1 MSSDVVRNY
10 TWGGSLRKRRRDLR
24 RRGRGVAKF
33 VLPALALLLLWSLW
47 LTRDTHDMTRF
58 IPADRQVEVYV
69 SNIVA
74 RRADIARSRI
84 WELIP
89 KQTEARRIVD
99 TLFRELP
106 IPEWLLNNLSADIC
120 HISGPGFEPGQMLA
134 ITRMTRI
141 GCVAERLV
149 RLTAPVKR
157 DYAGGLRMRHVPE
170 AGLYYAV
177 RGRVL
182 LLSLSRDSL
191 VRALTLLPEE
201 TLGQERFQDG
211 ARMAGGA
218 DVYCRVDAHA
228 WTLPEEPFERL
239 SFALRI
245 EPDAARLVVHGSV
258 SPAFQHRFAAVLQE
272 LGPRKLPAPL
282 DGLFTVSADLGRPLP
297 ELVQEVVG
305 ALDGQYDAWTSWRD
319 LPETEDDTLGP
330 ITDIQTLILHALRN
344 TGPRMRLA
352 WFGVDANEMVPAPLL
367 AATFNARTDAVL
379 ALFERIAPPPP
390 GNVEFDLA
398 PRMEEELLL
407 AHAPFIGGPSI
418 EPTVAAYGGGLIIA
432 SSLPLT
438 QVLQES
444 PLLGQDYHQEGNLY
458 AALKPMPAFEAC
470 MDAVREFA
478 ASGLLRD
485 HTEQTIEGA
494 ADAWRTTV
502 AAMNEIALIA
512 AYDQGDMR
520 AELKLSLRE
529 QPAAADNNAE

>member
-1 MSSDVVRNY
+1 MA
-10 TWGGSLRKRRRDLR
+10 G
-24 RRGRGVAKF
+24 
-33 VLPALALLLLWSLW
+33 
-47 LTRDTHDMTRF
+47 F

-69 SNIVA
+69 NNIVT

-89 KQTEARRIVD
+89 KQTEARRVVD
-99 TLFRELP
+99 MLFRELP

-120 HISGPGFEPGQMLA
+120 HLSGSGFEPDQMLA

-141 GCVAERLV
+141 GCIAERLV

-157 DYAGGLRMRHVPE
+157 DYAGGLKMRHVPE

-182 LLSLSRDSL
+182 LLSLSRDNL
-191 VRALTLLPEE
+191 VRALTLFPDEAID
-201 TLGQERFQDG
+201 QDRFQDG
-211 ARMAGGA
+211 ARMAAGA
-218 DVYCRVDAHA
+218 DAYCRVDAHV

-282 DGLFTVSADLGRPLP
+282 DGLITVSADLGRPLP
-297 ELVQEVVG
+297 ELVQEIAG
-305 ALDGQYDAWTSWRD
+305 ALAGRHDGWTTWLE
-319 LPETEDDTLGP
+319 LPEDVDDLIEP
-330 ITDIQTLILHALRN
+330 ITDIQTLILHALHT

-352 WFGVDANEMVPAPLL
+352 WFGIDANEMAPAPLL

-379 ALFERIAPPPP
+379 ALFERIAPPPS

-418 EPTVAAYGGGLIIA
+418 EPTVAAYGGGLIVA

-438 QVLQES
+438 QALQES

-458 AALKPMPAFEAC
+458 AAIKPAPAFEAC
-470 MDAVREFA
+470 LNAALEFA
-478 ASGLLRD
+478 ASGLLREQ
-485 HTEQTIEGA
+485 TEQSIESA
-494 ADAWRTTV
+494 ADIWRATV
-502 AAMNEIALIA
+502 AAMNEIALLA
-512 AYDQGDMR
+512 AYDQGDIR
-520 AELKLSLRE
+520 AELKLTLRD
-529 QPAAADNNAE
+529 PSSTADNNTE